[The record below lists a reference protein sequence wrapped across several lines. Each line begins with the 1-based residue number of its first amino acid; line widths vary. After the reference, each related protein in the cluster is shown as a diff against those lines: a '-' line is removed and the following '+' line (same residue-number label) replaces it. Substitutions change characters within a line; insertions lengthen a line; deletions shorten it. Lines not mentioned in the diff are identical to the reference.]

1 MDCRDRRYCKTY
13 FAVDNRLYAFVQ
25 FDRPKIE
32 NHLLT
37 PESMKK
43 RKSGFTLSGKN
54 LAAENRI
61 FLYVATR
68 FFLRYN
74 EKNGGRKQMKILL
87 TAINAKYIHSNLAV
101 YNLRAYAAHYAK
113 GMADSDT
120 VEIGE
125 YTINNQMEDI
135 LEGVYKAKPDVLM
148 FSCYIWNIAF
158 VEELAEEFHKLR
170 PEVPVWVGGPEVS
183 YETESFLREHPQ
195 ITGVMIGEG
204 EKTFCELAEYY
215 AGKSRRDKEKQKIQE
230 TQRTGEGKSTEER
243 SKPGEI
249 PGIAYRNGDEI
260 IFTAPRET
268 LDLSDIP
275 FCYDKAGDFKN
286 RIIYYESSRG
296 CTFSCSYCLSSVEK
310 QLRFRDAELVKKELQ
325 FFIDRE
331 VPQVKFVDR
340 TFNCNH
346 AHAMEIWSYI
356 KEHDNGITNFHFE
369 ISADLLREEELALI
383 GTMRPGLIQLEIGVQ
398 STNGATIKE
407 IHRTMQLERL
417 KEVVKEV
424 QKHENIH
431 EHLDLIAGLPFED
444 YDTFAKSF
452 DEIYE
457 LRPNQLQLGFL
468 KVLKG
473 SYMYEHAKEYE
484 IEYHSRPPYE
494 VLKTKWLPYE
504 DVLKIRQVE
513 EMLEVYYNSG
523 QFEITMKVLGVL
535 FKSAFFMF
543 QELGKYYERNG
554 YFGMS
559 HARIR
564 RSEIL
569 LEFIKETFAGDIT
582 AGEQRNITEAG
593 KKADHLEI
601 LDIIKESLIFDL
613 YYRENCKSR
622 PVWAK
627 DLSVWKQVTR
637 AYCKNGKQSH
647 VECFSY
653 RFPDKGERVLKELPK
668 RAGKPLY
675 ALFDYTDRDPL
686 DHQAKVTWIMED
698 EDAGLCSH

>member
-1 MDCRDRRYCKTY
+1 
-13 FAVDNRLYAFVQ
+13 
-25 FDRPKIE
+25 
-32 NHLLT
+32 
-37 PESMKK
+37 
-43 RKSGFTLSGKN
+43 
-54 LAAENRI
+54 
-61 FLYVATR
+61 
-68 FFLRYN
+68 
-74 EKNGGRKQMKILL
+74 MKILL

-113 GMADSDT
+113 GMTASDT

-135 LEGVYKAKPDVLM
+135 LEGIYKAKPDVLM
-148 FSCYIWNIAF
+148 FSCYIWNIAY

-170 PEVPVWVGGPEVS
+170 PEVPIWVGGPEVS
-183 YETESFLREHPQ
+183 YETESFLRCHPQ

-215 AGKSRRDKEKQKIQE
+215 AGEIRSNKEAKEIKEIQTIKQ
-230 TQRTGEGKSTEER
+230 SVNL
-243 SKPGEI
+243 GEI
-249 PGIAYRNGDEI
+249 AGIVYRNEEEI
-260 IFTAPRET
+260 VFTAPREM

-275 FCYDKAGDFKN
+275 FCYDEAGDFKN

-296 CTFSCSYCLSSVEK
+296 CPFSCSYCLSSVEK
-310 QLRFRDAELVKKELQ
+310 QLRFRNTELVKKELQ

-369 ISADLLREEELALI
+369 ISADLLKEEELALI

-417 KEVVKEV
+417 KEVVREV

-484 IEYHSRPPYE
+484 ITYHSRPPYE
-494 VLKTKWLPYE
+494 VLKTKWLPYD

-523 QFEITMKVLGVL
+523 QFEVTMKVLGVL
-535 FKSAFFMF
+535 FKSAFFLF
-543 QELGKYYERNG
+543 QDLGKFYEKKG

-569 LEFIKETFAGDIT
+569 LEFVEETFSAD
-582 AGEQRNITEAG
+582 TE
-593 KKADHLEI
+593 KENLQEVQNLCEI
-601 LDIIKESLIFDL
+601 SDIIKESLIFDL

-622 PVWAK
+622 PAWAK
-627 DLSVWKQVTR
+627 DLSTWKQVTR
-637 AYCKNGKQSH
+637 IYCKNGKQSH

-653 RFPDKGERVLKELPK
+653 RFPDKGERVLKELPE
-668 RAGKPLY
+668 RAEKPLY

-698 EDAGLCSH
+698 ENAGLCSN